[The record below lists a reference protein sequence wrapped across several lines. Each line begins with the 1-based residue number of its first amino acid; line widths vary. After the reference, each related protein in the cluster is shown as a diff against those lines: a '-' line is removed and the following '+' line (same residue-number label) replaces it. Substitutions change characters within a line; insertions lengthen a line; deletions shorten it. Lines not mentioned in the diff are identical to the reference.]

1 MFRFVFFAFFLLTQV
16 AFSQADTCSY
26 VFKGQVMDEHDNT
39 SVPFAKIQLKELNLS
54 VIADS
59 NGMFQ
64 FPPICRGTYTF
75 SCFHHIGCEPVKFQR
90 QIQAD
95 LAEQIFIEFH
105 FEEIEEVNVIHNV
118 FKMSSI
124 SVEKPSE
131 LDRNYASGKTLGDLV
146 KQIPGVSTLNTGSNI
161 SKPIVHGMH
170 SNRVLVLNNEIRQEG
185 QQWGSEHAPEI
196 DPFLSTEVSL
206 IKGASAVRYGSDAIA
221 GVIIVAPKPLKYKP
235 GIRGQFMGTTFSNGR
250 QSALSAYLEGSFNR
264 LKNLTWRAQGTYK
277 QAGTLQSPTYYL
289 KNTANKEYNFSWASK
304 YETTRFGVELF
315 YSQFNTDLGIFS
327 GAHIGNLTDLN
338 TAFNAE
344 KPLETGSFTYV
355 INRPRQHIEH
365 ELFKASSY
373 YQLNEKNKL
382 VFIYGRQYNLRQ
394 EFDKHFSYN
403 DSIASLNLPA
413 FQLTLVTHSQDL
425 KWEHQWH
432 RALSG
437 EIGISLSQQGN
448 SYQGRFFVPN
458 FKKRNMG
465 AYWVETL
472 KIKTFELEAGIRA
485 DRTDLDVFIYE
496 NSVLNSY
503 AHTFQRL
510 NASVGGA
517 KVFGHHWVIRMNAGT
532 AWRPPSINELYS
544 NGLHHGAA
552 AIEIGNRN
560 LKVEV
565 SKNIQAGFTYKS
577 LKSVFQLDFYHN
589 EMDGFIYLKPTM
601 SPALTI
607 KGAFPVFKYEQVDA
621 RFSGVDFYF
630 NYKLTPHFHL
640 SGKGAIVRAFNKT
653 TNTFLVGIPADR
665 FEPGFTYVREFK
677 KARKLLANI
686 AVPMVRTQDRVEEN
700 SDYVAPPKGY
710 VLVNAQVT
718 YSFPIRKQT
727 IDLSL
732 EFNNLLNQSYRDYLN
747 RFRYFSDELGR
758 NIGLKL
764 KVPFNIQKNEKN

>member
-1 MFRFVFFAFFLLTQV
+1 MFRFVFVAFLLLSHFGVSQV
-16 AFSQADTCSY
+16 DSCSF

-39 SVPFAKIQLKELNLS
+39 SVPFAKLQLKELNLS
-54 VIADS
+54 VLADS

-64 FPPICRGTYTF
+64 FPPVCAGTYTF

-90 QIQAD
+90 VIQSN
-95 LAEQIFIEFH
+95 LVEQIFIEFH
-105 FEEIEEVNVIHNV
+105 FEEIEEVNVTHTV

-124 SVEKPSE
+124 SVEKPTE

-146 KQIPGVSTLNTGSNI
+146 KQIPGVSTLNTGSSI

-221 GVIIVAPKPLKYKP
+221 GVIIVAPKPLKYKA
-235 GIRGQFMGTTFSNGR
+235 GVRGQWMGTAFSNGR
-250 QSALSAYLEGSFNR
+250 QGATSAYLEGGCKR
-264 LKNLTWRAQGTYK
+264 LKHFSWRAQGTYK
-277 QAGTLQSPTYYL
+277 QSGTLHTPRYFM
-289 KNTANKEYNFSWASK
+289 KNTASKEYNFSLASK

-315 YSQFNTDLGIFS
+315 YSQFNTDLGIFA

-344 KPLETGSFTYV
+344 KPLEEGSFTYA

-365 ELFKASSY
+365 ELFKASAH

-394 EFDKHFSYN
+394 EYDKHFSYN
-403 DSIASLNLPA
+403 DSIAALNLPA
-413 FQLTLVTHSQDL
+413 FQLTLMTYSGDV

-432 RALSG
+432 KNVNG
-437 EIGISLSQQGN
+437 EIGVSFSQQGN

-458 FKKRNMG
+458 FKRRNVG
-465 AYWVETL
+465 IYWIETWKL
-472 KIKTFELEAGIRA
+472 KTFEFEAGIRA
-485 DRTDLDVFIYE
+485 DRTDLEVYMYE
-496 NSVLNSY
+496 NAVLKNYS
-503 AHTFQRL
+503 HQFQRV

-517 KVFGHHWVIRMNAGT
+517 KVFGHHWVVRLNAGT

-560 LKVEV
+560 LEVEV
-565 SKNIQAGFTYKS
+565 SKNVQAGVTYKS
-577 LKSVFQLDFYHN
+577 AKSVFQLDVYHN
-589 EMDGFIYLKPTM
+589 AMDGFIYLKPTLP
-601 SPALTI
+601 PALTI

-630 NYKLTPHFHL
+630 NYKLTPQVHL
-640 SGKGAIVRAFNKT
+640 SGKGAIVRAFNST
-653 TNTFLVGIPADR
+653 SNSFLVGIPADR
-665 FEPGFTYVREFK
+665 FEPGFTYIHAFK
-677 KARKLLANI
+677 KERNLVANLS
-686 AVPMVRTQDRVEEN
+686 VPFVRIQDRVEEN
-700 SDYVAPPKGY
+700 SDYVAPPNGY
-710 VLVNAQVT
+710 VLVNAQIT
-718 YSFPIRKQT
+718 YSFLVRQQECYISME
-727 IDLSL
+727 I
-732 EFNNLLNQSYRDYLN
+732 NNMLNQSYRDYLN
-747 RFRYFSDELGR
+747 RFRYFSDEVGR
-758 NIGLKL
+758 SIGVKL
-764 KVPFNIQKNEKN
+764 KVPFNIQKHEKN